1 MVFMEIAGGVA
12 LALFGIRFL
21 RKGLDR
27 LFGGK
32 LVDWLS
38 KMTQHRVRA
47 FGSGIAV
54 GTLAPSST
62 ALSLLTLQMLNTG
75 QLSAERMLAV
85 MLGANVGITVTV
97 QLLAFHIQDYAGLF
111 ILVGVIGFQFLNR
124 EYLRGIGQCILSLG
138 FIFLAMQLIGRGA
151 EALSASPES
160 SDWLHLLEGH
170 PILTLLFVMGFT
182 VFVQSST
189 ASIGF
194 AIALTTS
201 GIFSPD
207 LMVPWVLGANLGIA
221 ITGLVAGWG
230 NLEGKRLGM
239 ANLLVKGVI
248 ALPLVLLPSIAEAA
262 FSAVPGSAARQIA
275 MFHSEYNIL
284 AGLIALPLLAPITR
298 MVRWMIPQPMTPAGT
313 LPAIET
319 YLDPVAL
326 DSPALALANST
337 RETLQ
342 LADGV
347 KLMLH
352 NFWRGYSARDLNLAV
367 LVQSED
373 DRVDRLYHE
382 IKNYLSLIREGMT
395 EGETKWQFALLT
407 FSNEL
412 ESVGDIIDKNL
423 CDAFR
428 KQVVEGVYLSPDD
441 ARVLG
446 ELYAMVESR
455 FDIAVGLLAT
465 RGGSQ
470 VKSFLAG
477 KETLNEWCRQAQRG
491 HYDRLRTNE
500 PQALAASAYF
510 LDMLNSFRRINS
522 HISTIAYAFSQPT
535 TRRRIRTAAPA
546 ADEPSPSANP
556 ETSA

>member
-1 MVFMEIAGGVA
+1 MVFIEIAGGVA

-38 KMTQHRVRA
+38 KMTQHRLRA

-111 ILVGVIGFQFLNR
+111 ILVGVVGFQFLQR
-124 EYLRGIGQCILSLG
+124 EFLRGVGQCILSLG
-138 FIFLAMQLIGRGA
+138 FIFLAMQLIGQGA
-151 EALSASPES
+151 TALSADPES
-160 SDWLHLLEGH
+160 GDWIRLLEGH
-170 PILTLLFVMGFT
+170 PLLMLLFVMGFT

-194 AIALTTS
+194 AIALTAS
-201 GIFSPD
+201 GIFSLE
-207 LMVPWVLGANLGIA
+207 LMVPWVLGANLGIG
-221 ITGLVAGWG
+221 ITGLIAGWG
-230 NLEGKRLGM
+230 TLEGKRLGM
-239 ANLLVKGVI
+239 ANLLVKATI
-248 ALPLVLLPSIAEAA
+248 ALPFILIPSLAVWA
-262 FSAVPGSAARQIA
+262 FSLVPGSAARQIA
-275 MFHSEYNIL
+275 MFHTEYNVL
-284 AGLIALPLLAPITR
+284 VGLIALPLIAPITR
-298 MVRWMIPQPMTPAGT
+298 LVRWMIPPVEVQAG
-313 LPAIET
+313 LPSIES
-319 YLDPVAL
+319 YLDPAAL
-326 DSPALALANST
+326 DSPSLALANST

-347 KLMLH
+347 RLMLRS
-352 NFWRGYSARDLNLAV
+352 FWSGYTARDLNVAV
-367 LVQSED
+367 RVQNED
-373 DRVDRLYHE
+373 DRVDRRYHE

-395 EGETKWQFALLT
+395 EGETRWQFALLT

-428 KQVVEGVYLSPDD
+428 KQVTEGVFLSPDD
-441 ARVLG
+441 AQVLG

-455 FDIAVGLLAT
+455 FDVAVGLLAT

-470 VKSFLAG
+470 VKAFLAG

-500 PQALAASAYF
+500 PQSLAASAYF

-535 TRRRIRTAAPA
+535 TPRRRTRAVEA
-546 ADEPSPSANP
+546 PSPP